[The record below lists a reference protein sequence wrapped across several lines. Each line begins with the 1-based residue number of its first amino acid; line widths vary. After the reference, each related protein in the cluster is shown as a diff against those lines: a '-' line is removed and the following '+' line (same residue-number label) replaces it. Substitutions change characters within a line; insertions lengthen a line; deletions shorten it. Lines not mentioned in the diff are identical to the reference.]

1 MEEMLMF
8 KMKKNIV
15 VALAAFMAAGS
26 IMTVDAHAESDLPM
40 YFDFGDTVLNVE
52 AGSTQKMHMR
62 AYYDYTYH
70 MGPHTSAGTYLEC
83 SFKSGTQDVIFH
95 IGADEQAG
103 TVPFYF
109 YVDDEKV
116 MSDATYDDVQ
126 VRVKNNGGA
135 TAAQAAAQNTAV
147 AESVQ
152 APIANKKTG
161 TVKKTDNIAM
171 LYNDKD
177 VAMASFSLTNG
188 NGQMA
193 TLGLKGVVAGEG
205 ANYFDVASATDS
217 TPVISESDKA
227 VMTANGFAGVCVNG
241 KYKNW

>member
-1 MEEMLMF
+1 
-8 KMKKNIV
+8 
-15 VALAAFMAAGS
+15 
-26 IMTVDAHAESDLPM
+26 M
-40 YFDFGDTVLNVE
+40 YYLYYMNNNLNGLNSCKDKINK
-52 AGSTQKMHMR
+52 AM
-62 AYYDYTYH
+62 
-70 MGPHTSAGTYLEC
+70 
-83 SFKSGTQDVIFH
+83 VI
-95 IGADEQAG
+95 
-103 TVPFYF
+103 YSN
-109 YVDDEKV
+109 DDEVEVTAQVSLVCNPVKPTSTGSQTFTV
-116 MSDATYDDVQ
+116 DATYDDVQ

-135 TAAQAAAQNTAV
+135 TAAQAAAQAAAQNTAV

-205 ANYFDVASATDS
+205 ANYFDVVSATDS